1 MKKNIKDDQE
11 IMLGVP
17 DDADAELEENVKKLE
32 DMAKEPE
39 MVELMNHRAMVEL
52 PENAVEITVKAK
64 VYHGGKL
71 ISVGKTMDM
80 EEIRTAFRKADDGYI
95 DDEDT
100 FVITEKGKAWLDEQ
114 QKQRESSSLS

>member
-52 PENAVEITVKAK
+52 PENAVEITVNAK
-64 VYHGGKL
+64 VYHDGRL

>member
-1 MKKNIKDDQE
+1 MKKIIKDDQE

-52 PENAVEITVKAK
+52 P
-64 VYHGGKL
+64 
-71 ISVGKTMDM
+71 
-80 EEIRTAFRKADDGYI
+80 
-95 DDEDT
+95 
-100 FVITEKGKAWLDEQ
+100 
-114 QKQRESSSLS
+114 

>member
-1 MKKNIKDDQE
+1 MKKIIEEGQE

-17 DDADAELEENVKKLE
+17 DDMDAELEKNAKKLE
-32 DMAKEPE
+32 YMAKKPE
-39 MVELMNHRAMVEL
+39 TVELMNHRAMVEL
-52 PENAVEITVKAK
+52 PENAVEITVNAK

-95 DDEDT
+95 DDDDT

-114 QKQRESSSLS
+114 RKSSSLS

>member
-1 MKKNIKDDQE
+1 MKKIIEEGQE

-17 DDADAELEENVKKLE
+17 DDADAELEENAKKLE

-52 PENAVEITVKAK
+52 PENAVEVTVNAK
-64 VYHGGKL
+64 VYHDGRL
-71 ISVGKTMDM
+71 INVGRTMDM
-80 EEIRTAFRKADDGYI
+80 EEIRTAFRKADDGYV

-100 FVITEKGKAWLDEQ
+100 FVVTEKGKAWLDEQ
-114 QKQRESSSLS
+114 LKQKKSSSLS